1 MRPGSC
7 DVLTAWSKKTRRRVR
22 PTTTSGFRV
31 MLSLKVNTKKMTRHD
46 DDDDGDDDP
55 DPQLQVGGI
64 EPGTSSYHATS
75 LARQFFQSRPPYVHR
90 TLHVR
95 AHYDYLPRVI
105 PPQFRE
111 VETLCDS

>member
-7 DVLTAWSKKTRRRVR
+7 DVLAAWSKKTRRRVR

-31 MLSLKVNTKKMTRHD
+31 MLSLKVNTKKTTRH

-90 TLHVR
+90 TLHVQV
-95 AHYDYLPRVI
+95 HYDYLPRVI